1 MSSATLKSSKKRVS
15 ATANPTMDGR
25 APPILKASDFASSS
39 GFDLGFGSGLGMTE
53 LVALAAF
60 VGTIFFCT
68 VQALVAPQR
77 TFCSQKMD

>member
-1 MSSATLKSSKKRVS
+1 M
-15 ATANPTMDGR
+15 TANLQMEERG
-25 APPILKASDFASSS
+25 PPIFKASDFASSS
-39 GFDLGFGSGLGMTE
+39 GFDIGFGSGLGMTE

-68 VQALVAPQR
+68 VQAMVAPQR

>member
-1 MSSATLKSSKKRVS
+1 
-15 ATANPTMDGR
+15 
-25 APPILKASDFASSS
+25 
-39 GFDLGFGSGLGMTE
+39 MTE

-68 VQALVAPQR
+68 VQAMVAPQR

>member
-1 MSSATLKSSKKRVS
+1 MLTISQKSCM
-15 ATANPTMDGR
+15 AANLRMEERG
-25 APPILKASDFASSS
+25 PPIFKASDFASSS

-68 VQALVAPQR
+68 VQAMVAPQR